1 MIDLAQSAGTG
12 PNTALAALG
21 IAALLAAALF
31 VNRGWDTR
39 AVIVSLIVG
48 VASVAAAFTVFA
60 EEPQTVDAAE
70 DVSGPR
76 LQGAVA
82 SLCDARAETDPQE
95 VERLFFDRA
104 HAQMHVLAQ
113 ALDDE
118 HRRRAG
124 ELLVAMQRVE
134 AEFAEGSGP
143 TRSSL
148 SALIRAATNGL
159 TALSIDPRGCA
170 Q

>member
-1 MIDLAQSAGTG
+1 M
-12 PNTALAALG
+12 
-21 IAALLAAALF
+21 
-31 VNRGWDTR
+31 
-39 AVIVSLIVG
+39 
-48 VASVAAAFTVFA
+48 
-60 EEPQTVDAAE
+60 
-70 DVSGPR
+70 PR
-76 LQGAVA
+76 SLQGAVA

-113 ALDDE
+113 ALDDG

-143 TRSSL
+143 TRSSM